1 MNILDRI
8 ILDKKA
14 EVEEKK
20 ELIPVKMLQKSILFE
35 TMPVSMSKY
44 IKRPDKSGV
53 IAEIK
58 RKSPSKGDIN
68 PFISVEEISIGYMQA
83 GASALSVLT
92 DKKYFGGT
100 NEDVQIARKF
110 NYCPILR
117 KEFIVDK
124 YQIIEAKS
132 IGADCILLIASVLSP
147 VEIEKFTKLA
157 HDLGMEVLL
166 EVHNEEELKANLDSK
181 ADLFG
186 VNNRNLKTFD
196 VDLENS
202 ISLLSMIPD
211 EKVKIAE
218 SGIHRP
224 EDLVYLKNN
233 GFDGF
238 LIGERFMRYSRPHEE
253 ARKFLSKVKE
263 IETYYATKG

>member
-8 ILDKKA
+8 IVDKKE
-14 EVEEKK
+14 EVKEKK
-20 ELIPVKMLQKSILFE
+20 ELIPVKKLEKSIWFE
-35 TMPVSMSKY
+35 TMPVSMSHY
-44 IKRPDKSGV
+44 IKRDDKSGV

-58 RKSPSKGDIN
+58 RRSPSKGDIN
-68 PFISVEEISIGYMQA
+68 KYISVEEISIGYMQA

-92 DKKYFGGT
+92 DQKYFGGT
-100 NEDVQIARKF
+100 NEDVMTARKF

-117 KEFIVDK
+117 KEFIVDE
-124 YQIIEAKS
+124 YQILEAKS
-132 IGADCILLIASVLSP
+132 IGADCILLIASVLDP
-147 VEIEKFTKLA
+147 ETIKKFTAFA
-157 HDLGMEVLL
+157 HDLGLEVLL
-166 EVHNEEELKANLDSK
+166 EVHDKDELTSNTDSD

-196 VDLENS
+196 VNLENS
-202 ISLLSMIPD
+202 VELLSLIP
-211 EKVKIAE
+211 EGKLKIAE
-218 SGIHRP
+218 SGIDRP

-253 ARKFLSKVKE
+253 AAKFLAKVKE
-263 IETYYATKG
+263 LENFYPTNA